1 MPCATAILSE
11 LGERGLSALDSK
23 QPVSSSSSSP
33 CKQQKGNEYTFLWKQ
48 NEAETHRDD
57 IRFEVTDVALADG
70 VVGETTT
77 GYALQA
83 RR

>member
-1 MPCATAILSE
+1 M
-11 LGERGLSALDSK
+11 K
-23 QPVSSSSSSP
+23 
-33 CKQQKGNEYTFLWKQ
+33 KGNEYTFLWKQ